1 MGLVDDRLNHEYLE
15 GVEKFI
21 DYAFSKLDGVQ
32 VIRCPCIKCC
42 NTYSLPR
49 HIVSSHLKAYEIL
62 RSYTFWY
69 HHGEVLAEQEND
81 IEVDE
86 YDSQEFNGEGYNGMQ
101 DLMEDL
107 FPQCNTPGGDEAT
120 HESTDQGPEE
130 EPNTDAAKFYALLD
144 KYNQPL
150 YEGSRTSKLSALV
163 NLLHVKNLGKW
174 SNKSFT
180 ALLELLRKDFL
191 PHDSTLPNSYYEAK
205 KTIRELGLSYIK
217 IDACKNDCMLYWK
230 EDIDAESCKVCGSS
244 RWKEEKHTGEIKHSS
259 AGKKIPHKTMRYFPI
274 KPRLQRLF
282 MCRKTAA
289 YAKWHK
295 ECRVDD
301 GVMRHP
307 ADSKAWKEF
316 DKIHSSFAS
325 EPRNVRLCLAS
336 DGFQPFANM
345 RTSYSIWP
353 VFLVP
358 LNLPP
363 WMCMKQQNVMLSML
377 LPGPD
382 GPGDAIDVYLQ
393 PLIEELIELWEDG
406 VDTYD
411 SSTKTNFKLRAALL
425 WTVHDFP
432 AYGNISGHSTKGK
445 LACPVCHK
453 ETNSMWLK
461 KGRKFCYM
469 GHRRFLRRSHRWRN
483 DRTSFDGT
491 KESRGPPKELS
502 GDDVLKQ
509 VQDLQ
514 GIILSKDMSKKTKV
528 SRSDRGDNW
537 KKRSIFFEL
546 PYFKTLLLRHNLDVM
561 HIEKNIC
568 DSIIGTLMNV
578 KGKTKDNINTR
589 SDLKLMNLRPDLH
602 PVDDGGKVV
611 LPPAPYTLFPDQK
624 KALLSFFKELKV
636 PDGFSSN
643 ISRCVNMKERKMS
656 GLKSHDCHV
665 ILNHILPLALRG
677 LLPENIYEPLVELS
691 QFFKKLNSKAL
702 SVEQLEEMDAQIPV
716 ILCKLEKEF
725 PPSFFDVM
733 MHLPVHLAREA
744 LIGGPTI
751 YRWMYLFE
759 RQIHCLKSLVRNMAR
774 PEGSIAEGYIADE
787 FMTLSSR
794 YLDDVETKHNR
805 PGRIHDTSIGNKFNL
820 SIFSCAGRPIGSR
833 KTRDLDM
840 LESEQAHIYILR
852 NCDEVQAYIRYPL
865 IKMALIYVMF
875 LTIHFTSLCNF

>member
-1 MGLVDDRLNHEYLE
+1 MRPSSMLCLT
-15 GVEKFI
+15 
-21 DYAFSKLDGVQ
+21 
-32 VIRCPCIKCC
+32 
-42 NTYSLPR
+42 NTTNR
-49 HIVSSHLKAYEIL
+49 
-62 RSYTFWY
+62 
-69 HHGEVLAEQEND
+69 
-81 IEVDE
+81 
-86 YDSQEFNGEGYNGMQ
+86 
-101 DLMEDL
+101 
-107 FPQCNTPGGDEAT
+107 
-120 HESTDQGPEE
+120 
-130 EPNTDAAKFYALLD
+130 
-144 KYNQPL
+144 
-150 YEGSRTSKLSALV
+150 SRTSKLSALV

-174 SNKSFT
+174 SNMSFT

-230 EDIDAESCKVCGSS
+230 EDIDAESCKVCASS

-411 SSTKTNFKLRAALL
+411 SSTKRNFKLHAALL

-537 KKRSIFFEL
+537 KKRRIFFEL

-578 KGKTKDNINTR
+578 KWKTKDNINTR

-611 LPPAPYTLFPDQK
+611 LPPAPYTLSPDK
-624 KALLSFFKELKV
+624 KK
-636 PDGFSSN
+636 
-643 ISRCVNMKERKMS
+643 
-656 GLKSHDCHV
+656 
-665 ILNHILPLALRG
+665 
-677 LLPENIYEPLVELS
+677 
-691 QFFKKLNSKAL
+691 
-702 SVEQLEEMDAQIPV
+702 
-716 ILCKLEKEF
+716 
-725 PPSFFDVM
+725 
-733 MHLPVHLAREA
+733 
-744 LIGGPTI
+744 
-751 YRWMYLFE
+751 
-759 RQIHCLKSLVRNMAR
+759 HCLV
-774 PEGSIAEGYIADE
+774 
-787 FMTLSSR
+787 
-794 YLDDVETKHNR
+794 
-805 PGRIHDTSIGNKFNL
+805 
-820 SIFSCAGRPIGSR
+820 
-833 KTRDLDM
+833 
-840 LESEQAHIYILR
+840 
-852 NCDEVQAYIRYPL
+852 
-865 IKMALIYVMF
+865 F
-875 LTIHFTSLCNF
+875 LKN